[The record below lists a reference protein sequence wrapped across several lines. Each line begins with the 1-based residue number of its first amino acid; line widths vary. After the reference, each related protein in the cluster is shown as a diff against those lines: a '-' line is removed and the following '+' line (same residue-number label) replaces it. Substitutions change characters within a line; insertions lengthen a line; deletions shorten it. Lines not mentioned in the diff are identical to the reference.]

1 MFKPR
6 GPQKPSFK
14 PTGINHFA
22 LVKFL
27 EQAQLDLTKRGEL
40 DSAFRLEMLKTYFQ
54 EDYEPGKP
62 LNYSGQVLGF

>member
-14 PTGINHFA
+14 PTGINPFA